1 MKRFTRTAAAAA
13 AAVMVAMAAVPAS
26 AETRVTLKSAQSGSS
41 YYQMMVQLSE
51 ALKAGS
57 NGDLVATVEESQGS
71 VQNVKEAA
79 KRPGNY
85 LFTSPPSLIKQ
96 AAAGQKP
103 FAEDPGYKDVRSLF
117 TVPFVTMHWVVRAD
131 SGVKTLSD
139 LAGKEFIPGGKGSFG
154 QTKTQQV
161 FTALGIIDQVKLV
174 NVELDSA
181 VPAVKNRQVV
191 GFATA
196 GSFPAPNVM
205 ELAAGTDIRLI
216 GLTDA
221 DLAKIGDA
229 GEVITIPANT
239 YHGVTE
245 TVRTLSLPVG
255 AYATTRM
262 DEATAYAVVKAF
274 WKQSEEMA
282 KKTAWWKGVTTS
294 TLPTLGAPLHPGA
307 LKYYAEAGIN
317 VPANLK

>member
-1 MKRFTRTAAAAA
+1 MRRFTRTAAVAA

-41 YYQMMVQLSE
+41 YYQMMVQLAE

-57 NGDLVATVEESQGS
+57 EGALIATVEESQGS

-85 LFTSPPSLIKQ
+85 LFTSPPSLVKQ
-96 AAAGQKP
+96 AVAGEKP
-103 FAEDPGYKDVRSLF
+103 FAADPGYNDIRSLF
-117 TVPFVTMHWVVRAD
+117 TVPFLTMHWVVRVD

-139 LAGKEFIPGGKGSFG
+139 LAGKDFIPGGKGSFG
-154 QTKTQQV
+154 QTKTQEV
-161 FTALGIIDQVKLV
+161 FTKLGIVDSVKMV
-174 NVELDSA
+174 NVELESA
-181 VPAVKNRQVV
+181 IPAIKNRQVV

-205 ELAAGTDIRLI
+205 EVAASTDVRLI

-221 DLAKIGDA
+221 DIAKIGNA
-229 GEVITIPANT
+229 GEVISIPANT
-239 YHGVTE
+239 YRGMTE
-245 TVRTLSLPVG
+245 PVRTLSLPVG

-262 DEATAYAVVKAF
+262 DDATAYTLVKAF
-274 WKQSEEMA
+274 WKQNQEMA
-282 KKTAWWKGVTTS
+282 KNAAWWGGVTPA
-294 TLPTLGAPLHPGA
+294 TLATMAVPMHPGA
-307 LKYYAEAGIN
+307 LKYYAEAGVK
-317 VPANLK
+317 VPDHLK